1 MLHEEQIY
9 VTFGFGYNEECSTT
23 ADLTTYVLAKLT
35 AGIAAGEKQIA
46 EKNGILKK
54 CYVDIDDGNIDIW
67 FTMIREYTE
76 EEILKQAQ
84 QAKLEEM
91 DALFKIRELIV
102 KYPHLKDK
110 I

>member
-1 MLHEEQIY
+1 MLHEDQIW
-9 VTFGFGYNEECSTT
+9 VTFGFGYNEEHSTT

-35 AGIAAGEKQIA
+35 AGIAEGEKQIA

-54 CYVDIDDGNIDIW
+54 CYVDIDDDKIDIW

-84 QAKLEEM
+84 LEEM